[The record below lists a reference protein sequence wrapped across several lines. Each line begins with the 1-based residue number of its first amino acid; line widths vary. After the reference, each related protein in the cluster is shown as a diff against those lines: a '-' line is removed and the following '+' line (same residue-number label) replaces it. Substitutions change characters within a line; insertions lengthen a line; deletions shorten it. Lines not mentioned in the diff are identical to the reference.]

1 MAATHDR
8 HVLAGYDGSPDA
20 AGAIEL
26 GARLLPGCSAQI
38 VHLWAPPFSGA
49 ELRARV
55 LQRAATVHE
64 MMEMLESE
72 AQAQADRVAAE
83 GVTLAQAAGWD
94 AEPYPKRAYGAE
106 GLELAALAEELA
118 PAALVVGSRGL
129 TGVRA
134 MLGSVSDEAVHAS
147 PVPVL
152 VVPRAILSPE
162 RESTASGP
170 IIVGNDGSEGA
181 ARAAESAREL
191 FEGREIVV
199 ARVAF
204 EEEGDLPE
212 GAVTVPPVGVTRS
225 GRAVADALVREAR
238 AVGAGAI
245 VVGSRGRSAVGEM
258 LLGSVAMATLHHTD
272 RPVMVVPS
280 RQAPAGG

>member
-83 GVTLAQAAGWD
+83 GVTL
-94 AEPYPKRAYGAE
+94 
-106 GLELAALAEELA
+106 LELAALAEELA

-170 IIVGNDGSEGA
+170 IIVGDDGSEGA